1 MLKTLNYNKKN
12 FLKTLE
18 VFLRKR
24 KNIQK
29 KQTSKVTRIIE
40 NVKKNGDK
48 SVLNYEKKFSK
59 LKKINKKIFFS
70 NQEINIISKKIDK
83 KLKLA
88 IDLAYNRI
96 KNFT

>member
-12 FLKTLE
+12 SLKTLE

-48 SVLNYEKKFSK
+48 SFINYEKKF
-59 LKKINKKIFFS
+59 
-70 NQEINIISKKIDK
+70 
-83 KLKLA
+83 
-88 IDLAYNRI
+88 
-96 KNFT
+96 